1 MKKVI
6 VMLLL
11 AVSLSATAN
20 KLPLIHY
27 ATGEQLL
34 NACTNASSALDR
46 GNCWG
51 YLSAFVEV
59 TALMSQNDA
68 INPTFCLGENTTL
81 SQYQR
86 VVVKYGIANPEYLQL
101 GAAFLVSLAF
111 EQEFPCP

>member
-1 MKKVI
+1 MKVLI
-6 VMLLL
+6 TSLLL
-11 AVSLSATAN
+11 AVSLSASAN
-20 KLPLIHY
+20 KLPLMHY

-34 NACTNASSALDR
+34 EACVNASSSLDR

-68 INPTFCLGENTTL
+68 INPTFCLGANTTL

-86 VVVKYGIANPEYLQL
+86 VVVRYGAANPEFLHL